1 MARTKGDYFLGS
13 KAWHMDT
20 RIYESMMHGYSKALS
35 LVGRYNGVGD
45 GTNITHSTAP
55 IQGPSHFPNPLRYCT
70 VYIRTDWYYT
80 SRGPKKLPSYHR
92 LWHCVTMSGGTVELD
107 RAEGWL
113 LICISS
119 PAAICH
125 AMWQWNAH
133 TPALSEMSD
142 RLMTSPSKAG
152 GRNG

>member
-70 VYIRTDWYYT
+70 VYIRTGHVFSEPSAQTGTTRLEGPRNYPVIIAFGT
-80 SRGPKKLPSYHR
+80 ASRCLAGPS
-92 LWHCVTMSGGTVELD
+92 
-107 RAEGWL
+107 
-113 LICISS
+113 
-119 PAAICH
+119 
-125 AMWQWNAH
+125 N
-133 TPALSEMSD
+133 
-142 RLMTSPSKAG
+142 
-152 GRNG
+152 